1 MKNSMRWRLWKD
13 ESDTYR
19 IEGGAINGEK
29 RELIDLRPKNSELS
43 IFGSQSKTT
52 ITRRKLNLILKKRFL
67 GGKRYT
73 KSKSIW
79 SLNLRIQTRTINIVR
94 IDPFRRNQKKQC
106 RNQSHNQHPD
116 RDHSTFDWSL
126 QASKPENQQRFF
138 RKIRGR
144 KTLGMWRKGKL
155 KRKLG

>member
-1 MKNSMRWRLWKD
+1 MKIMKD

-52 ITRRKLNLILKKRFL
+52 ITRRKLNLILKKRLL

-73 KSKSIW
+73 KSKSI
-79 SLNLRIQTRTINIVR
+79 
-94 IDPFRRNQKKQC
+94 
-106 RNQSHNQHPD
+106 
-116 RDHSTFDWSL
+116 
-126 QASKPENQQRFF
+126 
-138 RKIRGR
+138 
-144 KTLGMWRKGKL
+144 
-155 KRKLG
+155 